1 MERSERTL
9 VPEWLRSTGTGTGG
23 GNSAHHFAF
32 SSSNSDVSSLL
43 HHGRH
48 RNSRKIS
55 DFDSPRSAILDRTY
69 SFNSGRSSSNVAAKH
84 AYSNFSRSHRDKDR
98 ERDKERTSFGDH
110 YSSDPFEGILSSRV
124 EKLGGISTSRVKID
138 TLRRSHSM
146 LYRKQG
152 ESLPR
157 GIAVDSRDN
166 GYSNHN
172 ITNGLHSEGTIGSSI
187 HKAVFE
193 KDFPSLG
200 TEERQGVPEIARV
213 SSPGLGSAS
222 QSVPV
227 GNSALIDE
235 EGWTSALADVPS
247 VVGSS
252 SRGSL
257 PAPPT
262 VSTTSSGAPSV
273 MCGLN
278 MAEALVQA
286 PSWTRTAPLLSVMTQ
301 RREELAIKQSRQLIP
316 VTPSMPKVSVLNS
329 ADKSKAKPAARISE
343 MNIAVKSGSQAPPL
357 IHQGNHSPHS
367 GHAKSDVSKTT
378 GKLLVLK
385 PGWDN
390 GVSSPTQNDIASP
403 TTIANSRVA
412 TSQHAAADAPVNS
425 APARNSN
432 SPKISAVQRKV
443 AAINPIPGFT
453 VEKRPLAQTQS
464 RNDFFNLLKKK
475 TTTNTSGGL
484 SDSGPQILSSNIEK
498 SEVAKEVVCASATA
512 HADDG
517 NAATS
522 NGDTCSD
529 DSEKNMSATVMVYP
543 EEEEAA
549 FLRSLGWEEN
559 NGEDEG
565 LTEEE
570 INAFYQEYLK
580 LRPSL
585 KLCRGMQAKL
595 SESVANN
602 LDGTSSE
609 LSSSGS
615 SSEA

>member
-9 VPEWLRSTGTGTGG
+9 VPEWLRSTGTSTGG

-48 RNSRKIS
+48 RNSRKI
-55 DFDSPRSAILDRTY
+55 
-69 SFNSGRSSSNVAAKH
+69 N
-84 AYSNFSRSHRDKDR
+84 
-98 ERDKERTSFGDH
+98 
-110 YSSDPFEGILSSRV
+110 
-124 EKLGGISTSRVKID
+124 
-138 TLRRSHSM
+138 
-146 LYRKQG
+146 
-152 ESLPR
+152 
-157 GIAVDSRDN
+157 
-166 GYSNHN
+166 
-172 ITNGLHSEGTIGSSI
+172 
-187 HKAVFE
+187 
-193 KDFPSLG
+193 
-200 TEERQGVPEIARV
+200 
-213 SSPGLGSAS
+213 
-222 QSVPV
+222 
-227 GNSALIDE
+227 
-235 EGWTSALADVPS
+235 VPS

-257 PAPPT
+257 PAPQT

-316 VTPSMPKVSVLNS
+316 VTPSMPKVLNS
-329 ADKSKAKPAARISE
+329 ADKSKAKPAARIR
-343 MNIAVKSGSQAPPL
+343 
-357 IHQGNHSPHS
+357 
-367 GHAKSDVSKTT
+367 
-378 GKLLVLK
+378 
-385 PGWDN
+385 WDN

-432 SPKISAVQRKV
+432 SPKISAVERKV

-464 RNDFFNLLKKK
+464 RSDFFNLLKKK

-484 SDSGPQILSSNIEK
+484 SDSDPQISSSTIEK
-498 SEVAKEVVCASATA
+498 SEVPKEVVVCASATA

-517 NAATS
+517 TAATS

-543 EEEEAA
+543 EEEEEAA

-585 KLCRGMQAKL
+585 KLSRGMQAKL

-615 SSEA
+615 GFEA

>member
-9 VPEWLRSTGTGTGG
+9 VPEWLRSTGTGTGTG
-23 GNSAHHFAF
+23 TGAGNSVHHFAF
-32 SSSNSDVSSLL
+32 SSSSSDVSSLL

-84 AYSNFSRSHRDKDR
+84 AYSNFSRSHRDKGR
-98 ERDKERTSFGDH
+98 EREKERTSFGDH
-110 YSSDPFEGILSSRV
+110 YSSDPLEGILNSRV

-172 ITNGLHSEGTIGSSI
+172 ITNGLHSESTIGSSI

-213 SSPGLGSAS
+213 SSPVLGSAS

-235 EGWTSALADVPS
+235 GGWTSALADVPS

-257 PAPPT
+257 PAPQT
-262 VSTTSSGAPSV
+262 VSTTSSGALSV

-278 MAEALVQA
+278 MAEALAQA
-286 PSWTRTAPLLSVMTQ
+286 PSWTRTAPLLSVTTQ

-316 VTPSMPKVSVLNS
+316 VTPSMPKVLNS

-357 IHQGNHSPHS
+357 IHQGNHSPHG
-367 GHAKSDVSKTT
+367 GHVKSDVPKTT

-403 TTIANSRVA
+403 TTIANNRVA
-412 TSQHAAADAPVNS
+412 TSQHAAAPVNS

-432 SPKISAVQRKV
+432 SPKIYAVERKV

-453 VEKRPLAQTQS
+453 VEKRSLAQTQS

-484 SDSGPQILSSNIEK
+484 SDSDPQISSSTVEK
-498 SEVAKEVVCASATA
+498 SEVAKEVICDSATA

-517 NAATS
+517 TAATS

-543 EEEEAA
+543 DEEEAA

-585 KLCRGMQAKL
+585 KLCRDMQAKL

-602 LDGTSSE
+602 MDGASSE
-609 LSSSGS
+609 SGTG
-615 SSEA
+615 SEA